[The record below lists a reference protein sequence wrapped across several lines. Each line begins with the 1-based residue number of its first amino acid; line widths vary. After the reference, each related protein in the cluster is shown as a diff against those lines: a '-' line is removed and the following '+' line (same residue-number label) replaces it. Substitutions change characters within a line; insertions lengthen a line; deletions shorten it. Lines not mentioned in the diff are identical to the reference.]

1 MSVVVGKMLEA
12 DLDDV
17 LEIEKSVFADPW
29 PKSAFKYDL
38 NSDYAILPVAKIDGK
53 VAGYANLYHVVDEL
67 QIGNIAVA
75 PDFKHKG
82 IGTIIMQYIVDEA
95 VRLKIAHIYLEVR
108 QSNEVAHKLY
118 FKFGFVISGR
128 RRLYYSH
135 PTEDALIMV
144 KEMN

>member
-1 MSVVVGKMLEA
+1 MNIVVGKMSET

-17 LEIEKSVFADPW
+17 VEIEKAVFADPW

-38 NSDYAILPVAKIDGK
+38 KSEYAILPVAKIDGK
-53 VAGYANLYHVVDEL
+53 VAGYANLYYVEDEL

-75 PDFKHKG
+75 PTFQQRG
-82 IGTIIMQYIVDEA
+82 IGALIMQHIVEEA

-108 QSNEVAHKLY
+108 QSNEIAHKLY
-118 FKFGFVISGR
+118 LKFGFVISGR